1 MSHPLM
7 FSDDDP
13 ILARLR
19 QLCLAMPGAQEK
31 ISHGHPAFFTKKIFA
46 FFGGSMKVDG
56 QWVQHEQAV
65 LVLPDPDERTALL
78 ADDRF
83 WVPAYLGPGGWIG
96 LDLGDGTNW
105 DEVAE
110 LVDES
115 YRNTAGKRL
124 IAQLDSRQH

>member
-1 MSHPLM
+1 MGHPLM

>member
-1 MSHPLM
+1 
-7 FSDDDP
+7 
-13 ILARLR
+13 
-19 QLCLAMPGAQEK
+19 MP
-31 ISHGHPAFFTKKIFA
+31 ST
-46 FFGGSMKVDG
+46 VDG
-56 QWVQHEQAV
+56 SSVSH
-65 LVLPDPDERTALL
+65 TAN
-78 ADDRF
+78 RF

>member
-1 MSHPLM
+1 M

-46 FFGGSMKVDG
+46 FFGGSMKVDD

-105 DEVAE
+105 DEIAE

>member
-1 MSHPLM
+1 M

>member
-1 MSHPLM
+1 M

-124 IAQLDSRQH
+124 IAQLDLRQL

>member
-1 MSHPLM
+1 M

-65 LVLPDPDERTALL
+65 LVLPDPAERTALL

>member
-1 MSHPLM
+1 M

-46 FFGGSMKVDG
+46 FFGGSRKVDG